1 MRDGMQ
7 HKGTGR
13 ARVCLGT
20 FQKGYVCANVP
31 LYMCVFLPK
40 VVCICLVCVSGIFT
54 CANVSS
60 VAAEGVTCSRA
71 AQVEAH
77 GRRKMG
83 GTSSLRSIGF
93 GAVASK
99 WERNVDTEPGIVAA

>member
-31 LYMCVFLPK
+31 LYMCV
-40 VVCICLVCVSGIFT
+40 
-54 CANVSS
+54 
-60 VAAEGVTCSRA
+60 
-71 AQVEAH
+71 
-77 GRRKMG
+77 
-83 GTSSLRSIGF
+83 SLLR
-93 GAVASK
+93 VASNL
-99 WERNVDTEPGIVAA
+99 RLSVLGLMCRRLRPRV